1 MYKYNSKRFS
11 INDLEEIMHKSQNE
25 DSDSQYLLANY
36 YYDGLWIDEEPI
48 LKQDRKEAFDLTE
61 AAYMNGSKE
70 ALISYANYLSVG
82 YACDK
87 NEALAKKLYKEAIKA
102 NDCLGAFNL
111 ACLYT
116 WKGKYKKAFKFY
128 LLADNMGKY
137 CALEIGTCYYY
148 GIGTKQD
155 IKRAI
160 RYYKSILKVEQYY
173 SAYEFEEANYIL
185 AKLYLEGIHL
195 PKSLSKARKL
205 LHMANIDQDH
215 RSAQNIQAMLK
226 NHSHN
231 SC

>member
-1 MYKYNSKRFS
+1 MYRYKSKRFS
-11 INDLEEIMHKSQNE
+11 LKDLEEIMHKSQHG

-36 YYDGLWIDEEPI
+36 YDDGLWIDEEPI
-48 LKQDRKEAFDLTE
+48 LQQDKKEAFDLTE
-61 AAYMNGSKE
+61 AAYRNGSKQ
-70 ALISYANYLSVG
+70 AMISYANYLSVG

-111 ACLYT
+111 DRLYT
-116 WKGKYKKAFKFY
+116 TNGKYKKAFEFY
-128 LLADNMGKY
+128 HLADNMGKY

-160 RYYKSILKVEQYY
+160 CYYKSILRLEKYY

-195 PKSLSKARKL
+195 PRSLSKARKL
-205 LHMANIDQDH
+205 LNMANIDRDH

-226 NHSHN
+226 NSHN
-231 SC
+231 SY